1 MAIKFL
7 DSAGLTYFINKI
19 VYGITSPKFSTGS
32 TYTVGDFVIYTGK
45 LYRCTTAVTV
55 AGAWSASKWVQTTV
69 KGEIKALNTNLNG
82 LAFEKNA
89 NGEWGYKVAGADP
102 VIPFSSGF
110 KYVEAISLFGLY
122 LDDAYQVRSGH
133 LIYDPKGMGDQK
145 LLSGSGYYS
154 TGWHMT
160 ISVSSS
166 ASGSNGNVGTTTSSP
181 AIAIAWIK

>member
-69 KGEIKALNTNLNG
+69 SGELKSLRDVYTAT
-82 LAFEKNA
+82 
-89 NGEWGYKVAGADP
+89 YTVAGWT
-102 VIPFSSGF
+102 VSGDGTYWTQS
-110 KYVEAISLFGLY
+110 KSVTGMTSTKQLSAPLRKNTGVKAT
-122 LDDAYQVRSGH
+122 DAALAKAHTIINNGTITSN
-133 LIYDPKGMGDQK
+133 
-145 LLSGSGYYS
+145 SGS
-154 TGWHMT
+154 
-160 ISVSSS
+160 VSIKVWEKP
-166 ASGSNGNVGTTTSSP
+166 AVDIDIYWSGKETNV
-181 AIAIAWIK
+181 